1 MKKRK
6 LWKDIRKSITHSTG
20 RFISIMLLMALGSF
34 ALVGLVVS
42 GPNMRA
48 TGREYFDKYNSA
60 DITIMSDYGLDKSEQ
75 EAIEQIEEIK
85 QLEYIYLKDVT
96 VENSDVSFR
105 VFSKPK
111 NISLYE
117 LVEGNFPENDDEI
130 AIDNKYREDYKL
142 GENIIFSEKLGENE
156 ENTLKRHKFKI
167 VGYINSSEIILRDN
181 RGQTTVGTGE
191 LNSFG
196 IVNETVFDSKVY
208 MMAKV
213 KFDDTN
219 GVDPY
224 SEQYN
229 NLIQNHKTE
238 LEEILQKQQDTRLAS
253 IKSEYQKEIDKG
265 QNKIDK
271 AKSKLED
278 AREKLDEAN
287 NKIKDAKKKIKD
299 NEKKLENANKK
310 IKNAES
316 QIKSNEKYL
325 NEKKQEYK
333 EAVKNLNLKKSEI
346 QEAEKEINAAQKEI
360 DKYNSIMPG
369 IPEIVQ
375 KQKVLD
381 AKKEELEKAK
391 ASIAQGEKKLE
402 NAKVEIENGEKQLK
416 SAKSKL
422 SKSKTEYNSSV
433 KKLKDAKQELAD
445 KEKEY
450 KDKKQEFK
458 TKEKDANKEIAERRR
473 RFKRCSKNFR

>member
-48 TGREYFDKYNSA
+48 TGRAYFDKYNLA

-75 EAIEQIEEIK
+75 EAIEQIEGIK

-111 NISLYE
+111 NISIYE
-117 LVEGNFPENDDEI
+117 LVEGKFPENDDEI

-253 IKSEYQKEIDKG
+253 IKSEYQKE
-265 QNKIDK
+265 
-271 AKSKLED
+271 
-278 AREKLDEAN
+278 
-287 NKIKDAKKKIKD
+287 
-299 NEKKLENANKK
+299 
-310 IKNAES
+310 
-316 QIKSNEKYL
+316 
-325 NEKKQEYK
+325 
-333 EAVKNLNLKKSEI
+333 
-346 QEAEKEINAAQKEI
+346 
-360 DKYNSIMPG
+360 
-369 IPEIVQ
+369 
-375 KQKVLD
+375 
-381 AKKEELEKAK
+381 
-391 ASIAQGEKKLE
+391 
-402 NAKVEIENGEKQLK
+402 
-416 SAKSKL
+416 
-422 SKSKTEYNSSV
+422 
-433 KKLKDAKQELAD
+433 
-445 KEKEY
+445 
-450 KDKKQEFK
+450 
-458 TKEKDANKEIAERRR
+458 
-473 RFKRCSKNFR
+473 RF